1 MKILIVEDDLHLSE
15 ALAHIMKEQGYFV
28 DVVNDGMD
36 GLYYAVNNEYDAIIL
51 DIMLPKMNGYDVIK
65 TLRKQKNATPAIMLT
80 AKNEV
85 SDKVEGLDSGADDY
99 MVKPF
104 SPKELLARVRAVSR
118 RIGEVVVD
126 ELTFGDLV
134 LNINANILCCGHKK
148 VSVTHK
154 EFQIIKILMSAPSVI
169 TSKESLITNVWGV
182 DSDVEENS
190 VEAYI
195 SFLRKKL
202 AFIESTASIQTIR
215 MTGYRLED
223 NRTC

>member
-1 MKILIVEDDLHLSE
+1 MKVLIVEDDLHLSE
-15 ALAHIMKEQGYFV
+15 ALEHIMKEQGYFV
-28 DVVNDGMD
+28 DVVNDGLD
-36 GLYYAVNNEYDAIIL
+36 GLYYAVNNDYDVIIL
-51 DIMLPKMNGYDVIK
+51 DIMLPKMNGYDVMK
-65 TLRKQKNATPAIMLT
+65 TLRKQKNATPTIMLT

-85 SDKVEGLDSGADDY
+85 NDKVEGLDSGADDY

-104 SPKELLARVRAVSR
+104 APKELLARVRAVSR
-118 RIGEVVVD
+118 RVGEVVVD

-134 LNINANILCCGHKK
+134 LNINTNMLSCGLRK
-148 VSVTHK
+148 VSVTNK
-154 EFQIIKILMSAPSVI
+154 EFQIIKILMSTPATI
-169 TSKESLITNVWGV
+169 TSKENLITNVWGV

-202 AFIESTASIQTIR
+202 QFVGSKVGIQTIR

-223 NRTC
+223 NSVC